1 MRVCGIEIK
10 GSETVLVVLEGE
22 AKDFQTIDCDIRKIS
37 IEDTENADD
46 IKNFHKNIKKFV
58 TDESI
63 DIVGV
68 KKRNTKGRFAGGAL
82 SFKMEA
88 LIQLLDAKTIL
99 LPSATIAK
107 NIKKNNPDYPEG
119 LKKYQHGAFETGF
132 SLLQT

>member
-10 GSETVLVVLEGE
+10 GSDSVLVVLEGE

-37 IEDTENADD
+37 IENTENSYD
-46 IKNFHKNIKKFV
+46 IKNFHKNFKKFV
-58 TDESI
+58 IDENI

-88 LIQLLDAKTIL
+88 LIQLLDVKIVL

-107 NIKKNNPDYPEG
+107 SIKKKNPDYPED

-132 SLLQT
+132 ALLQT